1 MEFLFFVFSLFA
13 IGSIAIVITLTATV
27 LMLLKNVRELEDE
40 LEANL
45 PPF

>member
-1 MEFLFFVFSLFA
+1 MEFLIFVFSLFA
-13 IGSIAIVITLTATV
+13 VGSVVLVITLTATI
-27 LMLLKNVRELEDE
+27 LLLLKNISELEDE

>member
-1 MEFLFFVFSLFA
+1 LL
-13 IGSIAIVITLTATV
+13 VITLTATI

>member
-13 IGSIAIVITLTATV
+13 IGSVVLVITLTATI
-27 LMLLKNVRELEDE
+27 LMLLKNISELEDE
-40 LEANL
+40 LEENL

>member
-1 MEFLFFVFSLFA
+1 MEFLFFVFSIFA
-13 IGSIAIVITLTATV
+13 IGSLVLVITLTATI